1 VRGDEVL
8 ACVVLHEAASG
19 DATTLAA
26 EITQLALDQLAYYKA
41 PGFVAFVNELPLTVS
56 QKIQR
61 AQLKLLAAGLP
72 GQSRCIDTRHLKKR
86 QT

>member
-1 VRGDEVL
+1 
-8 ACVVLHEAASG
+8 VLHDAQASMETSV
-19 DATTLAA
+19 AH

-41 PGFVAFVNELPLTVS
+41 PGFVAFVTELPLTVS

-61 AQLKLLAAGLP
+61 AQLKLLAASLP
-72 GQSRCIDTRHLKKR
+72 GQRNCIDTRHLKKR